1 MIIKFEKPAMRWYF
15 GMILYWQTTTGF
27 EPPTDNQREGVRREA
42 MKTIL
47 KTAIDKGIV
56 EKTKAN
62 ATMILSE
69 FLRGFGIEAN
79 VTFDEKAYDPE
90 LYAAQ

>member
-1 MIIKFEKPAMRWYF
+1 MVKDVAIDPDLDHMTERVIWKK
-15 GMILYWQTTTGF
+15 TGF
-27 EPPTDNQREGVRREA
+27 NPPTDNQREGVRREA

-69 FLRGFGIEAN
+69 FLGGFGIEAD
-79 VTFDEKAYDPE
+79 VTFDEKAHDPE